1 MGGKGIKEGYSM
13 RDLGLSPFWK
23 KLNPKQR
30 EAISIALVMG
40 GNMTGAV
47 DAIEKIKKGL
57 SKDKKVQNALRLANE
72 NVMSIE
78 EVIRKSVRQ
87 LVEVEIKKLNRD
99 GILKEISAE
108 SRELRLFIDNDAK
121 LYKQR
126 YIPILK
132 NMSKFKKKGRYNSKL
147 AIKAFMYLVDDG
159 AKQYAKDYGGTSK
172 MFSKKDKL
180 EIAKEY
186 AEEFEEQFNNKE
198 FNFMK

>member
-1 MGGKGIKEGYSM
+1 MKRFKIKEVHRWLNNLPENKWRKIYKVDAKRVAHFINHGGNVELPVTLRRKYGDTDFVREKKLAKGFLLNKIEEKKRMGGKGIKEGYSM

-108 SRELRLFIDNDAK
+108 SRELRV
-121 LYKQR
+121 
-126 YIPILK
+126 
-132 NMSKFKKKGRYNSKL
+132 NSKRR
-147 AIKAFMYLVDDG
+147 VDII
-159 AKQYAKDYGGTSK
+159 
-172 MFSKKDKL
+172 L
-180 EIAKEY
+180 
-186 AEEFEEQFNNKE
+186 N
-198 FNFMK
+198 